1 MWFSGFYSCTTFAPS
16 SSSIFLCCP
25 LFDDSHI
32 LIFISY
38 FCLLFLNYHILVLFF
53 IGPNNI
59 IVYIPYFLF
68 MLGYPCL
75 IFFYYFFVLFCCLWM
90 FSILLFILTIFPLFW
105 HVFHPSCRTWAAL
118 RRSSTVFVWVIKKW
132 GGQGFL
138 VFCQWK
144 KRNRSRHLVFG
155 YQEP

>member
-1 MWFSGFYSCTTFAPS
+1 MLCRSFFMWFSGFCSCTTFAPS

-38 FCLLFLNYHILVLFF
+38 FCLLLLNYHILVLFF

-59 IVYIPYFLF
+59 IVYILYSFF

-75 IFFYYFFVLFCCLWM
+75 IFFSTTFLFFFVVCECFHFPSFLACFSSLMSHVSGVAAIVHSFCMGNQEMGWTRISCLL
-90 FSILLFILTIFPLFW
+90 S
-105 HVFHPSCRTWAAL
+105 VE
-118 RRSSTVFVWVIKKW
+118 KK
-132 GGQGFL
+132 
-138 VFCQWK
+138 
-144 KRNRSRHLVFG
+144 
-155 YQEP
+155 E

>member
-1 MWFSGFYSCTTFAPS
+1 MWFSGFCSCTTFAPS

-59 IVYIPYFLF
+59 IVYILYSFF

-75 IFFYYFFVLFCCLWM
+75 IFFLLLFCS
-90 FSILLFILTIFPLFW
+90 FLLFVNVFNFVIHSNHFPSFLACFSSLMS
-105 HVFHPSCRTWAAL
+105 HVSGVAAIVHSFCMGNQEMGWTRISCL
-118 RRSSTVFVWVIKKW
+118 LSVEKK
-132 GGQGFL
+132 
-138 VFCQWK
+138 
-144 KRNRSRHLVFG
+144 
-155 YQEP
+155 E

>member
-1 MWFSGFYSCTTFAPS
+1 MWFSGFCSCTTFAPS

-38 FCLLFLNYHILVLFF
+38 FCLLLLNYHILVLFF

-59 IVYIPYFLF
+59 IVYILYSFF

-75 IFFYYFFVLFCCLWM
+75 IFFLLLFCS
-90 FSILLFILTIFPLFW
+90 FLLFVNVFIFPLFW

-118 RRSSTVFVWVIKKW
+118 RRSSTLFVWVIKKW